1 MARRKEKQKFYTAT
15 VTILYLQGA
24 AAGAIYVYSSRYK
37 EHNIE
42 PDVQSS
48 KNAFKNTHSK
58 VSKFSI
64 NQYLRFLIENKV
76 PW

>member
-1 MARRKEKQKFYTAT
+1 MARRKEKNNCYIVS

-24 AAGAIYVYSSRYK
+24 AAGAIYVHSSRYK

-48 KNAFKNTHSK
+48 KKRFQKYAF
-58 VSKFSI
+58 
-64 NQYLRFLIENKV
+64 
-76 PW
+76 

>member
-1 MARRKEKQKFYTAT
+1 MKEGKKQNYYTVT

-24 AAGAIYVYSSRYK
+24 AAGAIYVYSSKYK

-48 KNAFKNTHSK
+48 NNAFKNTHFK

-64 NQYLRFLIENKV
+64 NQFLRFLIENKV

>member
-1 MARRKEKQKFYTAT
+1 MKEGKKQNCCT
-15 VTILYLQGA
+15 VTETILYLQRA

-48 KNAFKNTHSK
+48 KNAVKSTHFK

-64 NQYLRFLIENKV
+64 NQYFRFLIEDKV